1 MYALVREKKTSMFML
16 TRHKFVL
23 KNPRPL
29 GFTDDFLKK
38 CLAYWVFLKID
49 AQPTLVKVGSL
60 IF

>member
-1 MYALVREKKTSMFML
+1 MHDLVREKKTSMFML

-29 GFTDDFLKK
+29 GFTDDFFKK

-49 AQPTLVKVGSL
+49 A
-60 IF
+60 